1 MLKLI
6 KFSAEWCAP
15 CKMLAPIFT
24 KLESTITDVGFETV
38 DIDENPMRAQQM
50 GVAAVPT
57 IIVEKDGKV
66 VDSLVGLQ
74 REAAILNV
82 INKWK

>member
-1 MLKLI
+1 MLK
-6 KFSAEWCAP
+6 
-15 CKMLAPIFT
+15 PILT
-24 KLESTITDVGFETV
+24 KVSEQNTDVDFETV

-57 IIVEKDGKV
+57 MVFEKDGAV
-66 VDSLVGLQ
+66 VDTLVGLQ
-74 REAAILNV
+74 RETAILNT

>member
-15 CKMLAPIFT
+15 CRMLEPIFA
-24 KLESTITDVGFETV
+24 KVESTVTDVSFETV

-57 IIVEKDGKV
+57 IIIEKDGKV

-74 REAAILNV
+74 REAAILNA
-82 INKWK
+82 ISKWK

>member
-1 MLKLI
+1 
-6 KFSAEWCAP
+6 
-15 CKMLAPIFT
+15 MLAPIFD
-24 KLESTITDVGFETV
+24 KVAASTPDVVFEKV

-57 IIVEKDGKV
+57 IIVEKDGKI

>member
-15 CKMLAPIFT
+15 CKMLAPIFA
-24 KLESTITDVGFETV
+24 KIESTATDVSFETV

-57 IIVEKDGKV
+57 IIIEKDGKV

-74 REAAILNV
+74 REAAILNA

>member
-24 KLESTITDVGFETV
+24 KLESTVTDVSFETV

-57 IIVEKDGKV
+57 IIFEKDGKV

-74 REAAILNV
+74 RETAILGA